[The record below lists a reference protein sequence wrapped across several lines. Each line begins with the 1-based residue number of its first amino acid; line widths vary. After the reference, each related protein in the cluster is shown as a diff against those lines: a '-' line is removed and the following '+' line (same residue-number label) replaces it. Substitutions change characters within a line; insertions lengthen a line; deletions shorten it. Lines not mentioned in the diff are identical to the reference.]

1 MMPRNDLRIPKY
13 LEQTEQTAGK
23 FGIRPD
29 S

>member
-13 LEQTEQTAGK
+13 LERTEQTARK